1 MCTHALLHIREEL
14 EHTQKNFK
22 NMGKV
27 DKFTKV
33 GGNLLVAVSVGDAA
47 MRVNDAYNTG
57 DIDHTRKTVIT
68 ETLKIEGSLVGGWM
82 GSAGGAALATVVI
95 GASTGGV
102 GFLVIGV
109 VAAGAGI
116 AGGYWGGE
124 AGAFFGE
131 RLVDKVNNI
140 L

>member
-1 MCTHALLHIREEL
+1 MIIRSSRYKGGIGAYV
-14 EHTQKNFK
+14 KNFK
-22 NMGKV
+22 KLGKM
-27 DKFTKV
+27 TKIAEG
-33 GGNLLVAVSVGDAA
+33 GGNILVAVSVGDAA

-82 GSAGGAALATVVI
+82 GGAGGAALATVVI
-95 GASTGGV
+95 GASTGGI

-131 RLVDKVNNI
+131 RLGDKVNNI